1 MEIRIS
7 RRRFGQLAIA
17 TTTIAGFSY
26 LASKT
31 SAQTSGLTIAGIS
44 SRGTVI
50 TPDSSRTDVSSPSVE
65 TGDASDTSDTSQ
77 QVIIS
82 SIDLPTGRSQRGVTS
97 ALPTDE
103 SISGFAY
110 LIDGTPVVAITPA
123 RTSRRKGRNPTRL
136 SFPGISRAEVTV
148 SGLTPQQRLESLMVT
163 PDGTLFGL
171 VANKNGTP
179 PVRLVEVNPNT
190 GTFNVRLSLPSD
202 QKYSTLAIC
211 PNGTIYTTAVANGA
225 TTLVRINLAQA
236 SVTPLVQLRLNN
248 NSWGNGLQS
257 LLCNNANQLIAFGAP
272 RYIQPNALY
281 TVDLSSGAM
290 AKLVDFDAA
299 RVAMRT
305 T

>member
-1 MEIRIS
+1 MELRIS

-31 SAQTSGLTIAGIS
+31 SAQTSGLTIVGIG
-44 SRGTVI
+44 SRGTVAN
-50 TPDSSRTDVSSPSVE
+50 PDPSNTDVSSTSV
-65 TGDASDTSDTSQ
+65 DTSDAPDTSDISQ
-77 QVIIS
+77 QIVIT
-82 SIDLPTGRSQRGVTS
+82 SIDLPTGRRQGGVTS
-97 ALPTDE
+97 AIPSDE
-103 SISGFAY
+103 SISGFTY
-110 LIDGTPVVAITPA
+110 LSDGTPVVAITPA

-136 SFPGISRAEVTV
+136 SFPGTSRGEVTI

-163 PDGTLFGL
+163 PDGALLGL

-179 PVRLVEVNPNT
+179 PVKLVEVNYNT
-190 GTFNVRLSLPSD
+190 GTFNIWLDLPPD

-211 PNGTIYTTAVANGA
+211 PNGTMYTTSVANGA
-225 TTLVRINLAQA
+225 TSLVRIDLAQGG
-236 SVTPLVQLRLNN
+236 VTSLVKLRLNN
-248 NSWGNGLQS
+248 NSWSNGLQS
-257 LLCNNANQLIAFGAP
+257 LLCNNANQILAYGAP

-281 TVDLSSGAM
+281 TVDLGSGAM

-305 T
+305 A

>member
-1 MEIRIS
+1 MELRIS

-31 SAQTSGLTIAGIS
+31 SAQTSGLTIVGIS
-44 SRGTVI
+44 SRGTV
-50 TPDSSRTDVSSPSVE
+50 TNPDPSNTDVSSTSVA
-65 TGDASDTSDTSQ
+65 TGDAPDTSDTSQ
-77 QVIIS
+77 QVSIS
-82 SIDLPTGRSQRGVTS
+82 SIELPTGRRQGGATS
-97 ALPTDE
+97 ATPSDE

-110 LIDGTPVVAITPA
+110 LTDGTPVVAITPA

-136 SFPGISRAEVTV
+136 SFPGTSRSDVTI

-163 PDGTLFGL
+163 PDGLLLGL
-171 VANKNGTP
+171 TANKNGTP

-190 GTFNVRLSLPSD
+190 GTFTVRLNLPTD
-202 QKYSTLAIC
+202 QKYTTLASC
-211 PNGTIYTTAVANGA
+211 PNGTIYTTSVANGA
-225 TTLVRINLAQA
+225 TTLVRINLAQGG
-236 SVTPLVQLRLNN
+236 VTPLVQMRLNN
-248 NSWGNGLQS
+248 NLWNNGLES
-257 LLCNNANQLIAFGAP
+257 LLCNNANQIIAFGAP
-272 RYIQPNALY
+272 RYVQPNALY
-281 TVDLSSGAM
+281 TVDLGSGAM